1 MARKSILNGGA
12 SQTYSACYGPECNA
26 PARKAVMLTQID
38 EHGSKVNVVPLCKN
52 CETKAHKNAATR
64 GLAAPKSVRFT
75 KKIAEDFN
83 EDNAVMGVTRNARA
97 INPHKANKERLQGK
111 RPVNSKRPNLIGQGP
126 EAMTRFHTTRINQL
140 DPERATPI
148 NAVDSDTPIGRA
160 YRDRNAEIAKRRRT
174 PKERTEIVNQAIK
187 GIYEGKYE

>member
-1 MARKSILNGGA
+1 MARKSILDGGA
-12 SQTYSACYGPECNA
+12 SQTYSACYGRDCEA
-26 PARKAVMLTQID
+26 PARKAVMLTEIN
-38 EHGSKVNVVPLCKN
+38 EHGSQVNVVPLCKN

-83 EDNAVMGVTRNARA
+83 EENAVMGVTRNARA

-126 EAMTRFHTTRINQL
+126 EAETRFHTTRINQL
-140 DPERATPI
+140 DPERAMPVSAVGSKTPL
-148 NAVDSDTPIGRA
+148 GRA
-160 YRDRNAEIAKRRRT
+160 YRVRHMGIAKRRRT
-174 PKERTEIVNQAIK
+174 PKEQENLINEARK
-187 GIYEGKYE
+187 GGKMYE